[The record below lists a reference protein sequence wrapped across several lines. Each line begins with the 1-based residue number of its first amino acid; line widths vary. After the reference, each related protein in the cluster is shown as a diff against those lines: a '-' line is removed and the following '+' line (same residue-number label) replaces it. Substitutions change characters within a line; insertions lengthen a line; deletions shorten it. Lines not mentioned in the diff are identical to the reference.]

1 MSYSPQVKPSSQP
14 ISTTMIEDSVNI
26 VAVVVPMYK
35 KELDHD
41 EQISHRHLMHYLA
54 DFDKYL
60 VSPESLKVELEG
72 FGVKRFRDEFFHST
86 ATYSALLISPE
97 FYQAFSQ
104 YEYILVYQLD
114 SLIFSPRLL
123 DWCARDFDYI
133 GAPWFSEA
141 GADFVDESAVGN
153 GGLSLRRIESFLKVL
168 AAPGAGEEMEKYGD
182 ALRAASPW
190 YRRAIHLPQKVRK
203 WLSLS
208 GTKGQDILTET
219 GQVPPGRRLNEDCFW
234 SFRARDYYPDFRI
247 APVKEALS
255 FSFEMIPRR
264 CFELNGKRLPF
275 GCHAWSKYDREFW
288 EPYLLK

>member
-1 MSYSPQVKPSSQP
+1 MSYSPQVKTSSQP
-14 ISTTMIEDSVNI
+14 TSTTMIEDSANI

-35 KELDHD
+35 KELDD
-41 EQISHRHLMHYLA
+41 EEQISYRHLTHYLG

-60 VSPESLKVELEG
+60 VSPESLDVGLEG
-72 FGVKRFRDEFFHST
+72 FDIKRFRDQFFHST

-97 FYQAFSQ
+97 FYQAFID
-104 YEYILVYQLD
+104 YEYILLYQLD
-114 SLIFSPRLL
+114 SLVFSSRLL

-133 GAPWFSEA
+133 GAPWFTED

-153 GGLSLRRIESFLKVL
+153 GGLSLRKIGSFLKVL
-168 AAPGAGEEMEKYGD
+168 DAPGAVDEMDKYRD
-182 ALRAASPW
+182 ALRSALPW
-190 YRRAIHLPQKVRK
+190 YERAFHLPNRVRK

-219 GQVPPGRRLNEDCFW
+219 EPVPAGKRLNEDCFW
-234 SFRARDYYPDFRI
+234 SFRARDYYPDFKI
-247 APVKEALS
+247 APVKEALN
-255 FSFEMIPRR
+255 FSFEMAPRR

-275 GCHAWSKYDREFW
+275 GCHAWSKYDVEFW